1 MKTQPPA
8 PPSRH
13 DGHRAILE
21 VFVSAHCWQCPEAR
35 DLAEAMKEEFFPLD
49 VRVIDLDKPSAYKPT
64 VVFAVP
70 TFLLNGK
77 VVSLGTPSRDALRL
91 QIESTLNEKGV
102 LNEPRQGRLP
112 SLE

>member
-1 MKTQPPA
+1 MKNQPTLPY
-8 PPSRH
+8 RRRER
-13 DGHRAILE
+13 RAILE

-35 DLAEAMKEEFFPLD
+35 NLAEEMEEKFLPLD
-49 VRVIDLDKPSAYKPT
+49 VHVIDLDQPSAIKPT

-77 VVSLGTPSRDALRL
+77 VVSLGTPSREELRL
-91 QIESTLNEKGV
+91 QIESALNEKGV